1 MAEAFDIGQRVRLVR
16 DLDLGG
22 AGMIPAGTVGILV
35 SAENSSYLPYL
46 VEIDGTTYAFEDTE
60 LAPA

>member
-1 MAEAFDIGQRVRLVR
+1 MAEAFDIGQRVRLKR

-22 AGMIPAGTVGILV
+22 EGRVPAGTVGILK

-46 VEIDGTTYAFEDTE
+46 VEIEGKTYAFEDTE
-60 LAPA
+60 LEPA